1 MQETQPSAV
10 GDDCA
15 GKFRAVRDRVAA
27 CLRWAVFSRWCDQG
41 EVREGVQVLV
51 KDAARQAANEVR
63 SKYWDGAFPVDPVAI
78 ARSLNLDVKFTS
90 MLPGISGAIVVRP
103 GSAQV
108 LIEDSDAYG
117 RKMFMC
123 AHEVGHF
130 LERQA
135 QDDQSY
141 SFVEK
146 RGGEYDL
153 HEFYA
158 DEFAGALLMPDAEFR
173 RQERLLGSDY
183 LMASYFG
190 VSPSAVQKRR
200 ERLAR

>member
-1 MQETQPSAV
+1 M
-10 GDDCA
+10 
-15 GKFRAVRDRVAA
+15 
-27 CLRWAVFSRWCDQG
+27 
-41 EVREGVQVLV
+41 LV
-51 KDAARQAANEVR
+51 KDAARDAAERIRAEHWN
-63 SKYWDGAFPVDPVAI
+63 GTFPVDPVAI
-78 ARSLNLDVKFTS
+78 ARSMELDVKFTS

-108 LIEDSDAYG
+108 LIEDTDAYG
-117 RKMFMC
+117 RKMFTC

-130 LERQA
+130 VERRA
-135 QDDQSY
+135 QDDRSY

-158 DEFAGALLMPDAEFR
+158 DEFAGALLMPASEFR
-173 RQERLLGSDY
+173 KQERKLGSDY
-183 LMASYFG
+183 LLASYFG
-190 VSPSAVQKRR
+190 VSPTAVQKRR